1 MAKWNLLPDDVIHRI
16 YQFKHQLDIADSLR
30 TIEQFRYRT
39 FEQSDVYFNRVTP
52 IKELLKKR
60 IRTKKIYI
68 CLKNYA
74 YVDEEEC
81 YFRMSP
87 DYMAEMAQ
95 KLDITIR
102 PFYDNFLDSYPVAVM
117 IKYNKSRLKNPVT
130 QIEMIEMVAL
140 FKISFVSFMDR
151 RVMIDKIYASKYN
164 YQISCI
170 NLDITCY

>member
-1 MAKWNLLPDDVIHRI
+1 
-16 YQFKHQLDIADSLR
+16 
-30 TIEQFRYRT
+30 
-39 FEQSDVYFNRVTP
+39 
-52 IKELLKKR
+52 
-60 IRTKKIYI
+60 
-68 CLKNYA
+68 
-74 YVDEEEC
+74 
-81 YFRMSP
+81 
-87 DYMAEMAQ
+87 MAEMAQ

-102 PFYDNFLDSYPVAVM
+102 PFYDSFLDAYPIGVM
-117 IKYNKSRLKNPVT
+117 VKYNKSRLKNPVT